1 MAKLALDSK
10 HRHQPSAV
18 TLRTCTLLG
27 LLYPYQT
34 GDSKLARKKFG
45 RNLKPWQP
53 FSPAMSLRQAP

>member
-1 MAKLALDSK
+1 VAKLAAASK
-10 HRHQPSAV
+10 HRHHPSAA
-18 TLRTCTLLG
+18 TLRSCTLLG
-27 LLYPYQT
+27 LLYPYLT